1 MPDPRCNLLVGVMN
15 MGTLREDPHRA
26 VILGAGR
33 GGSAILEMLL
43 GEDLVTVLAVVDRDP
58 EAPGLKVAEQHD
70 VPVYIDVEQALK
82 KCSPCVAFNMTGN
95 EMVEVVASEVL
106 GAGGVIGGMEASLI
120 LTMINNLK
128 KAKEELHF
136 QASHD
141 PLTGLYN
148 RRYMMEHLHQGV
160 SQAVRY
166 RHPFTIVMLDLDH
179 FKQVNDVHGHAAG
192 DMVLSHVTRVLRGSV
207 READIAGRWGGE
219 EFIVLLPHTD
229 SKGAQQAAE
238 QWLKHLTAAPLVLD
252 SGVPVSV
259 SFSAGVASLDLNG
272 KETDIKGMVDLLL
285 HTADAR
291 MYDAKQNG
299 RKQVRSTGDAS
310 QSFSGDRP

>member
-1 MPDPRCNLLVGVMN
+1 

-26 VILGAGR
+26 VILGAGQ
-33 GGSAILEMLL
+33 GGTAILEMLL
-43 GEDLVTVLAVVDRDP
+43 AEELVSVLAVVDRDP
-58 EAPGLKVAEQHD
+58 EAPGLKIAEQHG
-70 VPVYIDVEQALK
+70 VPVYMDVEQALK

-95 EMVEVVASEVL
+95 EMVEDVASEVL
-106 GAGGVIGGMEASLI
+106 GAGGIIGGMEANLI

-141 PLTGLYN
+141 ALTGLYN

-160 SQAVRY
+160 SQAIRY
-166 RHPFTIVMLDLDH
+166 RHPFTVVMLDLDH
-179 FKQVNDVHGHAAG
+179 FKQVNDVHGHSAG

-229 SKGAQQAAE
+229 TQGAKQAAE
-238 QWLKHLTAAPLVLD
+238 QWLKHLTSAPLMLD
-252 SGVPVSV
+252 SGVSVAV
-259 SFSAGVASLDLNG
+259 SFSAGVASLDLKDKG
-272 KETDIKGMVDLLL
+272 KDIKVVVDSLL

-291 MYDAKQNG
+291 MYDAKSQG
-299 RKQVRSTGDAS
+299 RKKVCAVGDAA
-310 QSFSGDRP
+310 QTFSSGSS